1 MKILF
6 VVTGIGLGH
15 ATRIDAIIN
24 ELKLK
29 DEKLDVRLACYKS
42 SYEYFSQ
49 KNFKTIKLH
58 GSNYSSNT
66 FNINIFNIVR
76 LNLKFPLNFRR
87 DLKLI
92 IDEIN
97 NFDPEYIIV
106 DWDVIG
112 LIAAAR
118 THKKSVLIFNYDP
131 YSLEN
136 FIKKFKMNG
145 AKKIQNK
152 FVESIYRI
160 AEDRSDAIFI
170 PGLKKYTKKKYHFI
184 DFIIRDIPENIPDK
198 QQLMTKLK
206 LKKEPILVMLGGSN
220 FGYSLFEKMKEVM
233 FKLKNEEFI
242 VFGYERDFTIKNI
255 TGYRFKSNYLEYLK
269 ASKGVI
275 MMAGHSSFAEAAIFK
290 KPCLVFPIRNHV
302 EQILNAYT
310 IENTGIGIVR
320 YLDSIDK
327 ESLNK
332 DIINFLDNLQK
343 LQLKANKLKVRSYGA
358 KQVANF
364 LLSKRNFP

>member
-24 ELKLK
+24 QLKLK
-29 DEKLDVRLACYKS
+29 DKKLEVELACYKS
-42 SYEYFSQ
+42 SYEYFSR
-49 KNFKTIKLH
+49 KNLKTIKLN
-58 GSNYSSNT
+58 GSNYSSKT

-92 IDEIN
+92 TDEIKQFN
-97 NFDPEYIIV
+97 PEYVVV

-118 THKKSVLIFNYDP
+118 TKKKSILIFNYDP

-152 FVESIYRI
+152 FIESIYRI
-160 AEDRSDAIFI
+160 AENKSDAIFI
-170 PGLKKYTKKKYHFI
+170 PGLKKQTKGKYYFI
-184 DFIIRDIPENIPDK
+184 DFIIRDIPENIEDEEK
-198 QQLMTKLK
+198 LMNKLK
-206 LKKEPILVMLGGSN
+206 LKKKPILVMLGGSN
-220 FGYSLFEKMKEVM
+220 FGYSLLDKMKEVM
-233 FKLKNEEFI
+233 LKIKDEDFI
-242 VFGYERDFTIKNI
+242 IFGYEKDFNIKNI
-255 TGYRFKSNYLEYLK
+255 TCYKFKENYLEYLK
-269 ASKGVI
+269 VSKGVI

-302 EQILNAYT
+302 EQMLNAYT

-320 YLDSIDK
+320 YLDSINKD
-327 ESLNK
+327 SLNK
-332 DIINFLDNLQK
+332 DIINFLNNLER
-343 LQLKANKLKVRSYGA
+343 LQSKADKLKVKSDGA
-358 KQVANF
+358 NQVADF
-364 LLSKRNFP
+364 LLKKSK